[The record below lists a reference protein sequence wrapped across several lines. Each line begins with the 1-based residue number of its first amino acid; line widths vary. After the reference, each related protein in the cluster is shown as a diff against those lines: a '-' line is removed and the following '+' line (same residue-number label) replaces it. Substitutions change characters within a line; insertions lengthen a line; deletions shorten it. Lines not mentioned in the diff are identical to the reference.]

1 MMESRRTVHNTFNA
15 RRRAGGLASLSAAFL
30 MTTGCATTLKI
41 PEEAVAISEFSATK
55 MQSED
60 PLQQAEGHLTFLHY
74 VLANGGED
82 FRPYFETSPELMV
95 ILDDY
100 KNLDESG
107 QERVRDILNNVDY
120 MRPSTRLEA
129 MEQLADILPGFQDPL
144 ESAPEQNGNGD
155 NLHRE
160 PARTVS
166 VRKDDNRLIFDLSG
180 SGPGGP

>member
-1 MMESRRTVHNTFNA
+1 MKSRASAQDIFNTK
-15 RRRAGGLASLSAAFL
+15 RRAGGLASLSAAFL
-30 MTTGCATTLKI
+30 MTGCATTLNI
-41 PEEAVAISEFSATK
+41 PEEAVAVSEFSATK
-55 MQSED
+55 MQSSD

-82 FRPYFETSPELMV
+82 FTPYFETSPELMV

-129 MEQLADILPGFQDPL
+129 MEQLAEILPAFQNPL
-144 ESAPEQNGNGD
+144 ETAPEQGKNSGES
-155 NLHRE
+155 HRE
-160 PARTVS
+160 TAKTVS
-166 VRKDDNRLIFDLSG
+166 VRRDQDRLVFDLSG
-180 SGPGGP
+180 SAP